1 LSSNFIPPNFLET
14 VFGSLEGSLIALESI
29 NLSKLK
35 DANKI
40 DWTSMLGAIGA
51 LAACGGSSQPI
62 RITLSDYQIE
72 LKRQVIFE
80 FMAKT
85 QPNIQIVYA

>member
-1 LSSNFIPPNFLET
+1 
-14 VFGSLEGSLIALESI
+14 
-29 NLSKLK
+29 
-35 DANKI
+35 
-40 DWTSMLGAIGA
+40 MLGAIGA
-51 LAACGGSSQPI
+51 LAARGGSSHPI

-72 LKRQVIFE
+72 LKRQVIFD